1 MNLLQMLFGNAQG
14 QTSAQN
20 VPQQQGQQQ
29 QLPQGQ
35 QLQQQQQQN
44 TQLPSEPGNFPA
56 PKNELDVLAE
66 LLQNGD
72 TQQNADF
79 RAFALPREKLT
90 EAASKMNFTQNLP
103 PEIMQGLQSGDMQAI
118 MNAINFVG
126 QQSYL
131 QSMEHGM
138 ALTNQYLGDRFKH
151 ERNGIN
157 QHLQMEMRSSSV
169 EGLDKLHPLAQDM
182 FRRAQQQLINKFP
195 TATKAEIEEATWQ
208 LMGSFGNQLNRDS
221 AANPLA
227 AKPKAMDDIDWDQ
240 AGGFAEANPSGPT
253 MGA

>member
-14 QTSAQN
+14 QTPAQN
-20 VPQQQGQQQ
+20 GPQQQMQQQQ

-35 QLQQQQQQN
+35 QQAQQQQN
-44 TQLPSEPGNFPA
+44 SQLPSEPGNFPT
-56 PKNELDVLAE
+56 PKNELDVLAD
-66 LLQNGD
+66 LLQNST

-79 RAFALPREKLT
+79 RAFSLPREKLT

-138 ALTNQYLGDRFKH
+138 ALTNQYLGDRFTH
-151 ERNGIN
+151 ERDGIN
-157 QHLQMEMRSSSV
+157 KHLKLEMQTSNV

-182 FRRAQQQLINKFP
+182 FRRAQQNLINKFP

-208 LMGSFGNQLNRDS
+208 LMGSFGNQLNRES

-227 AKPKAMDDIDWDQ
+227 AKPKALDDIDWDQ